1 MLKKTDSRKEKLKSL
16 KQADRQMKKGKGNA
30 GKKKSRKKSRGKTF
44 RKAVIGTAAAAVLVL
59 GAVYVAGGVYYQDKF
74 YPGTKIN
81 GKDSGG
87 QTVSEVKKTIKES
100 AEQYTLTVK
109 EKENQTEV
117 IGGDAIK
124 ITYQDD
130 KSVEKLKKK
139 QNSWLWPVQIF
150 GSKEYKAGTENS
162 YDEASLTEAVNGL
175 ACMQDANMVQPQDAR
190 IEDDGNA
197 YVVLPEVM
205 GTALD
210 KEKTA
215 AVLKEAVDQRKTEIS
230 LEEADCYRKPAV
242 LQSDENLKKEAE
254 RLNSLTGLQVSVN
267 FGSGKETIT
276 RDMLKSW
283 LKKGEDGSYSFDES
297 VVKPVVIQ
305 WSEKYNTYGK
315 PRDFQASDG
324 STVNLSGGDY
334 GWRVW
339 QDKTTEAL
347 VAALNAGQSGDIE
360 ATWLY
365 TGQKHGGNDI
375 DGTYVEISI
384 SQQRMWFYKNGTC
397 LVDTPVVTGNPNN
410 GNGTPAGG
418 VWRLKDKASPFTLV
432 GKYPDGTIEY
442 EEPVNYW
449 LPFNGGVGIH
459 DLTKRSAFGG
469 DIYLYNGSHGCIN
482 TPLEN
487 VRTIYENITVNTPII
502 VY

>member
-1 MLKKTDSRKEKLKSL
+1 MSEKKDSKKEKLKNL
-16 KQADRQMKKGKGNA
+16 KKADERLKKERKLGGKR
-30 GKKKSRKKSRGKTF
+30 KKKKWSGK
-44 RKAVIGTAAAAVLVL
+44 RIAIGAAAAVAGIL
-59 GAVYVAGGVYYQDKF
+59 AVGYVAGAIYYQNKF

-81 GKDSGG
+81 GISCSGK
-87 QTVSEVKKTIKES
+87 TVAEMKEDIKKTSET
-100 AEQYTLTVK
+100 YTLTLQG
-109 EKENQTEV
+109 KENKQET
-117 IGGDAIK
+117 ISGDAIGL
-124 ITYQDD
+124 TYQDD
-130 KSVEKLKKK
+130 KSLEKTKER

-150 GSKEYKAGTENS
+150 QDKEYEVSMNSS
-162 YDEASLTEAVNGL
+162 YDEASLEQVVGQL
-175 ACMQDANMVQPQDAR
+175 ACMQDANTTQPQ
-190 IEDDGNA
+190 NA
-197 YVVLPEVM
+197 QIQDNGTSYVIVPEVL

-210 KEKTA
+210 KEKTKA
-215 AVLKEAVDQRKTEIS
+215 AIKEAVDTRKETLS
-230 LEEADCYRKPAV
+230 LEEADCYLKPTV
-242 LQSDENLKKEAE
+242 VQTDEALKKEAD
-254 RLNSLTGLQVSVN
+254 RLNALTGAQISVN

-276 RDMLKSW
+276 RDMMKSW
-283 LKKGEDGSYSFDES
+283 LKKGEDGNYSFDEGL
-297 VVKPVVIQ
+297 VKATVIG

-315 PRDFQASDG
+315 PRDFQTSGGA
-324 STVNLSGGDY
+324 TVHLTGGDY

-347 VAALNAGQSGDIE
+347 MPILNEGKSQELE

-365 TGQKHGGNDI
+365 KGQSHGGNDI

-384 SQQRMWFYKNGTC
+384 SEQRMWFYKDHAC
-397 LVDTPVVTGNPNN
+397 LVDTPVVTGNPNK

-432 GKYPDGTIEY
+432 GKKPDGSIDY

-459 DLTKRSAFGG
+459 DLTKRTAFGG

-482 TPLEN
+482 TPLDQ
-487 VRTIYENITVNTPII
+487 VRVIYENIEVNTPVV